1 MEASNLTK
9 ELTHLTHRV
18 SFLEEENRWLKSQL
32 FGRSSEKRPQDI
44 AVEQQRLFNEA
55 EVLAAHAVTE
65 TIAIGAHQRKKTG
78 SKNIPAGLPRVEI
91 VHDLAEAEKICPH
104 DGTALVRIGEEC
116 SEQFHFIP
124 AVVEVLKHIRYKYG
138 CPCCR
143 QGVKIAPVPAHIL
156 PKSKASASLLAH
168 IVTAKYVDALPLHR
182 QEAQFARLGVDLPR
196 ATMASWMVKLGEAV
210 VPIIN
215 LMNEQL
221 LESALIQMD
230 ETRVQVLSSDK
241 APTAEHWIWVRA
253 SGPPHRRII
262 LFDYDPSR
270 GGTVPMRLLEGFCGI
285 LQTDGYEAYCAVAD
299 AKGLIHAGCHAHAR
313 RRFEDARKAQAD
325 PSREGQSKVALDL
338 IGQLYRIERDL
349 KTASSEERL
358 AVRRTQSVLIV
369 QELKAWLDSMA
380 EQVLPQS
387 ALGKAVFYTLGQWNK
402 LRQFLDHPEIPLDTN
417 RVENAIRPFCIGR
430 KNWLFSQTTAGA
442 TASARL
448 YSLVE
453 SAKANGVEPHAYLSR
468 LFAELPKATS
478 ADHFESLLPW
488 NITITKRCSPD
499 EDLKSAMRGADRLSS
514 ERS

>member
-1 MEASNLTK
+1 MEALHLTK
-9 ELTHLTHRV
+9 ELTHLTRRV

-32 FGRSSEKRPQDI
+32 FGRSSEKRPQDV

-55 EVLAAHAVTE
+55 EGLAAHEVTE
-65 TIAIGAHQRKKTG
+65 CVTIGAHQRKKTSG
-78 SKNIPAGLPRVEI
+78 SKKIPPGLPRVE
-91 VHDLAEAEKICPH
+91 VPHDIPEEEKFCPR
-104 DGTALVRIGEEC
+104 DGTALVRIGEET

-124 AVVEVLKHIRYKYG
+124 ATVEVLKHIRFKYG

-156 PKSKASASLLAH
+156 PKSKASSSLLAH

-196 ATMASWMVKLGEAV
+196 ATMASWMVKLGECV

-221 LESALIQMD
+221 LDSPLIQCD

-241 APTAEHWIWVRA
+241 APTAEHWVWVRA

-270 GGTVPMRLLEGFCGI
+270 GGTVPMRLLEGFTGI
-285 LQTDGYEAYCAVAD
+285 LQTDGYEAYCAVAEG
-299 AKGLIHAGCHAHAR
+299 KRLIHAGCYAHAR
-313 RRFEDARKAQAD
+313 RKFEDARKAQAD
-325 PSREGQSKVALDL
+325 PSRDGQSKIALAL
-338 IGQLYRIERDL
+338 IGQLYRIEREI
-349 KTASSEERL
+349 KTASAEERL
-358 AVRRTQSVLIV
+358 RVRQSRSAPIV
-369 QELKAWLDSMA
+369 RELKTWLDKMA
-380 EQVLPQS
+380 DVVLPQS
-387 ALGKAVFYTLGQWNK
+387 ALGRAVFYMLGQWSK
-402 LRQFLDHPEIPLDTN
+402 LLPFLDHPQIPLDTN

-430 KNWLFSQTTAGA
+430 KNWLFSQTAAGA

-453 SAKANGVEPHAYLSR
+453 TARANGIEPRVSL
-468 LFAELPKATS
+468 AT
-478 ADHFESLLPW
+478 L
-488 NITITKRCSPD
+488 
-499 EDLKSAMRGADRLSS
+499 RGTA
-514 ERS
+514 

>member
-55 EVLAAHAVTE
+55 EGLAAHVVAESV
-65 TIAIGAHQRKKTG
+65 TIATHQRKKTSS
-78 SKNIPAGLPRVEI
+78 SKKIPAHLPRVE
-91 VHDLAEAEKICPH
+91 VPHDIAEEEKFCPH
-104 DGTALVRIGEEC
+104 DGTALVRIGEET
-116 SEQFHFIP
+116 SEQFEFSP
-124 AVVEVLKHIRYKYG
+124 AKMQVLKHIRYKYG

-143 QGVKIAPVPAHIL
+143 QGVRIAPVPPHIL
-156 PKSKASASLLAH
+156 PKSKASPSLLAH

-196 ATMASWMVKLGEAV
+196 ATMASWMVKLGECV

-215 LMNEQL
+215 LLNEQL
-221 LESALIQMD
+221 LESPLIQCD

-270 GGTVPMRLLEGFCGI
+270 GGSVPLRLLDGFTGI
-285 LQTDGYEAYCAVAD
+285 LQTDGYEAYCAVAE
-299 AKGLIHAGCHAHAR
+299 AKGLIHAGCYAHAR
-313 RRFEDARKAQAD
+313 RRFEDARKSQAD
-325 PSREGQSKVALDL
+325 PNRDGQSKIALDL
-338 IGQLYRIERDL
+338 IGRLYRIERDI
-349 KTASSEERL
+349 KTVSLADRL
-358 AVRRTQSVLIV
+358 AVRRAQSAPIA

-380 EQVLPQS
+380 ERVLPQS
-387 ALGKAVFYTLGQWNK
+387 ALGKAVFYMLGQYPK
-402 LRQFLDHPEIPLDTN
+402 LQRFLDHPEIPLDTN

-430 KNWLFSQTTAGA
+430 KNWLFCQTTAGA
-442 TASARL
+442 VASARL

-453 SAKANGVEPHAYLSR
+453 TARANGIEPHAYLAQLFNR
-468 LFAELPKATS
+468 LSSATRAE
-478 ADHFESLLPW
+478 HFEALLPW
-488 NITITKRCSPD
+488 NCEARPTT
-499 EDLKSAMRGADRLSS
+499 
-514 ERS
+514 

>member
-55 EVLAAHAVTE
+55 EGLAANVVTE
-65 TIAIGAHQRKKTG
+65 SVTIGAHQRKKT
-78 SKNIPAGLPRVEI
+78 STKKIPAGLPRVEV
-91 VHDLAEAEKICPH
+91 VHDIAEAEKFCAH
-104 DGTALVRIGEEC
+104 DGTALVRIGEET

-124 AVVEVLKHIRYKYG
+124 ATMEVLKHIRFKYG
-138 CPCCR
+138 CPRCR

-156 PKSKASASLLAH
+156 PKSKASPSLLAH

-196 ATMASWMVKLGEAV
+196 ATMASWMVKLGECV

-215 LMNEQL
+215 LMNELL
-221 LESALIQMD
+221 LESPIIQMD

-270 GGTVPMRLLEGFCGI
+270 GGTVPMRLLEGFAGI
-285 LQTDGYEAYCAVAD
+285 LQTDGYEAYCAVAQ
-299 AKGLIHAGCHAHAR
+299 AKGLIHAGCYAHAR

-325 PSREGQSKVALDL
+325 PSRDGQSKIALDL
-338 IGQLYRIERDL
+338 IGQLYRIEREI
-349 KTASSEERL
+349 KTAAAEERL
-358 AVRRTQSVLIV
+358 RVRQSESAPIV
-369 QELKAWLDSMA
+369 TELKAWLDKMA
-380 EQVLPQS
+380 DAVLPQS
-387 ALGKAVFYTLGQWNK
+387 ALGKAVFYMLGQWSK
-402 LRQFLDHPEIPLDTN
+402 LLPFLDHPQIPLDTN

-430 KNWLFSQTTAGA
+430 KNWLFCQTTAGA

-453 SAKANGVEPHAYLSR
+453 SAKANGIEPHAYLSR
-468 LFAELPKATS
+468 LFAELPRATS
-478 ADHFESLLPW
+478 ADHFEALLPW
-488 NITITKRCSPD
+488 NI
-499 EDLKSAMRGADRLSS
+499 RLTTANS
-514 ERS
+514 R

>member
-18 SFLEEENRWLKSQL
+18 SFLEEENRWLKNQL

-55 EVLAAHAVTE
+55 EGLAANVVTE
-65 TIAIGAHQRKKTG
+65 SVTIAAHQRKKTSS
-78 SKNIPAGLPRVEI
+78 SKKIPADLPRVE
-91 VHDLAEAEKICPH
+91 VPHDIAEKEKFCPH
-104 DGTALVRIGEEC
+104 DGTALVRIGEET
-116 SEQFHFIP
+116 SEQFEFIP
-124 AVVEVLKHIRYKYG
+124 AKMQVLKHIRYKYG

-143 QGVKIAPVPAHIL
+143 QGVRIAPVPLHIL
-156 PKSKASASLLAH
+156 PKSKASPSLLAH

-196 ATMASWMVKLGEAV
+196 ATMASWMVKLGECV

-215 LMNEQL
+215 LLNEQL
-221 LESALIQMD
+221 LESPLIQCD

-270 GGTVPMRLLEGFCGI
+270 GGAVPMRLLEGFTGI
-285 LQTDGYEAYCAVAD
+285 LQTDGYEAYGAVAE
-299 AKGLIHAGCHAHAR
+299 ARWLIHAGCYAHAR
-313 RRFEDARKAQAD
+313 RKFEDARKSQSD
-325 PSREGQSKVALDL
+325 PNRDGQSKIALDL
-338 IGQLYRIERDL
+338 IGQLYRIEREI
-349 KTASSEERL
+349 KAASPDD
-358 AVRRTQSVLIV
+358 RRRARQVQSAPVV
-369 QELKAWLDSMA
+369 WELKAWLYKMA
-380 EQVLPQS
+380 DAVLPQS
-387 ALGKAVFYTLGQWNK
+387 ALGKAVLYMLGQWNK
-402 LRQFLDHPEIPLDTN
+402 LLPFLDHPQIPLDTN
-417 RVENAIRPFCIGR
+417 RVENAIRPFVIGR
-430 KNWLFSQTTAGA
+430 RNWLFSQTVAGA

-453 SAKANGVEPHAYLSR
+453 TARANSIEPHAYLSR
-468 LFAELPKATS
+468 LFAELPKAAS

-488 NITITKRCSPD
+488 NI
-499 EDLKSAMRGADRLSS
+499 SALR
-514 ERS
+514 

>member
-44 AVEQQRLFNEA
+44 AVGQQRLFNEA
-55 EVLAAHAVTE
+55 EGFAANVVTE
-65 TIAIGAHQRKKTG
+65 SVTIGAPQRKKIST
-78 SKNIPAGLPRVEI
+78 KKIPAGLPRVEV
-91 VHDLAEAEKICPH
+91 VHDLTEAEKFCAH
-104 DGTALVRIGEEC
+104 DGTALVRIGEET

-124 AVVEVLKHIRYKYG
+124 ATMEVLKHIRLKFG

-156 PKSKASASLLAH
+156 PKSKASPSLLAH

-196 ATMASWMVKLGEAV
+196 ATMASWMVKLGECV

-215 LMNEQL
+215 LMNELL
-221 LESALIQMD
+221 LESPIIQMD

-241 APTAEHWIWVRA
+241 APTSEHWIWVRA

-270 GGTVPMRLLEGFCGI
+270 GGTVPMRLLEGFAGI
-285 LQTDGYEAYCAVAD
+285 LQTDGYEAYCAVAQ
-299 AKGLIHAGCHAHAR
+299 AKGLIHAGCYAHAR

-325 PSREGQSKVALDL
+325 PSRDGQSKIALDL
-338 IGQLYRIERDL
+338 IGQLYRIEREI
-349 KTASSEERL
+349 KTAAAEERL
-358 AVRRTQSVLIV
+358 RVRQSESAPIV
-369 QELKAWLDSMA
+369 TELKAWLDKMA
-380 EQVLPQS
+380 DAVLPQS
-387 ALGKAVFYTLGQWNK
+387 ALGKAVFYMLGQWSK
-402 LRQFLDHPEIPLDTN
+402 LLPFLDHPQIPLDTN

-453 SAKANGVEPHAYLSR
+453 SAKANGIEPHAYLAR

-488 NITITKRCSPD
+488 NITLAQASVC
-499 EDLKSAMRGADRLSS
+499 
-514 ERS
+514 